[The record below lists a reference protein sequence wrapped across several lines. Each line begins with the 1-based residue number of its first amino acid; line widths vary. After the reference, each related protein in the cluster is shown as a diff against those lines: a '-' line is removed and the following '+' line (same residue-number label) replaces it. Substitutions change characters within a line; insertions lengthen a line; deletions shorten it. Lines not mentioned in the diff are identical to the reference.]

1 MWVFTRGECGGGKLG
16 IKEGFRGPGLRGFC
30 VLVGEPILHPQGRL
44 LFILI
49 VPVAVFLGVER
60 NYFPFRFD
68 FYAMGEEFT

>member
-1 MWVFTRGECGGGKLG
+1 MGIYKGRMRGRETRYKRGVSRVLITSVLRFLGGAT
-16 IKEGFRGPGLRGFC
+16 
-30 VLVGEPILHPQGRL
+30 ILQPQGRL

-60 NYFPFRFD
+60 NYFPFSFD